1 VDPRAGEESRQI
13 TLERAAGSRR
23 DLTLCNICIEARVP
37 TPIPNRPSW
46 KKCPSHHR
54 HEQKQGAIQGVTVKV
69 LEQQKKG
76 SDAVAVTDAGNLE

>member
-1 VDPRAGEESRQI
+1 M
-13 TLERAAGSRR
+13 
-23 DLTLCNICIEARVP
+23 LCNICIEARVP

-46 KKCPSHHR
+46 KKCREPLPPQAD
-54 HEQKQGAIQGVTVKV
+54 EQKQNAIQGVTVKV